1 MQKMILFVAAGIP
14 DFRSPGSGLYDN
26 VTAKYQL
33 PDPQLIFEIGFF
45 RQNPRP
51 FFSLSKELFPEA
63 FEPTLSHHFVRLLHE
78 KGLLLRHYTQ
88 VSVYRSWFSRLVMC

>member
-1 MQKMILFVAAGIP
+1 MHNYSVFAAAGIP

-88 VSVYRSWFSRLVMC
+88 VRSV